1 MQKWASPSGRQA
13 SLPGMRLEKTRYAC
27 VETGMLEKIR
37 KSLAPFFQKDT
48 LFLLLFICGVI
59 AWLCNGM

>member
-1 MQKWASPSGRQA
+1 MS
-13 SLPGMRLEKTRYAC
+13 LEKTRYAC